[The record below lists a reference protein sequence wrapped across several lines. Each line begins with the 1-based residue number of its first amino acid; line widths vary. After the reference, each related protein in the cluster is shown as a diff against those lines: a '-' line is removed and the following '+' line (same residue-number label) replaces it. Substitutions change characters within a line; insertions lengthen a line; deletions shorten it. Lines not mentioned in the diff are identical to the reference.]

1 MTAKYDS
8 DFTNIQSYLKPAD
21 ISGGMF
27 HGTSSEFSTVS
38 PSHATGFDNM
48 YGNHVSTLLRNAYPV
63 QYPVT
68 AVAMGFD
75 VEGLYETQVCRR
87 KKSTGD
93 KLFPPYVNLRRRAQ
107 NRASQRK
114 FRARKAERM
123 KEIEEGLM
131 ELQEQHSAL
140 TLSYQT
146 LQVEYATAKQEL
158 ATLRTKHT
166 SEFPESTYSGSG
178 IREWEGCQTRT
189 SDPLPFDVSTFSYR
203 HEQDEK

>member
-8 DFTNIQSYLKPAD
+8 DFANIQSYLKPAD

-68 AVAMGFD
+68 AVAMGLD
-75 VEGLYETQVCRR
+75 MAGLYETQVCRR

-93 KLFPPYVNLRRRAQ
+93 KLVPPNVNLVPPTGSESSLAADIPRQESGTDEGDRRGVDGAARAT
-107 NRASQRK
+107 QRTDSIVPD
-114 FRARKAERM
+114 A
-123 KEIEEGLM
+123 
-131 ELQEQHSAL
+131 
-140 TLSYQT
+140 
-146 LQVEYATAKQEL
+146 
-158 ATLRTKHT
+158 
-166 SEFPESTYSGSG
+166 PSG
-178 IREWEGCQTRT
+178 
-189 SDPLPFDVSTFSYR
+189 VR
-203 HEQDEK
+203 HGEAGACNAPN